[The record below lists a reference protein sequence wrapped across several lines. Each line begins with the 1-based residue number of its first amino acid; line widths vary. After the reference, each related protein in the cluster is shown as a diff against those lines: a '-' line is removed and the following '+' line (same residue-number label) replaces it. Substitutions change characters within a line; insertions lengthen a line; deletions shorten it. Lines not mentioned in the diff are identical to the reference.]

1 MRFQREI
8 VGVWDAQQRLEPW
21 IRPLGTDKVTLTD
34 SIGRYLGE
42 NVAATHDFPH
52 FRRSM
57 MDGFAVRSADTK
69 GASEECP
76 VTLQVIESI
85 PCGAVPTKKLTANT
99 AVRIMTG
106 AMMPE
111 GADSVVMIELT
122 EQMQKDGQTYA
133 MVKKETKPDENVI
146 PIGLEMAKGTLILEK
161 GRKINPGE
169 AALLAAFGYD
179 KVTVSRRPTV
189 AIFATGSELLD
200 VSDPLEPGK
209 IRNSNSYM
217 VAAQVLNAGG
227 IPVLH
232 EKVPDDVESSKSMI
246 LDAMEKVDLVIT
258 TGGASVGDY
267 DILVDIFEQWDGKML
282 FNKVAMRPGSPTTV
296 GVWRDKFLFA
306 LSGNP
311 GACFVGFELFVRPV
325 IWGMQ
330 GKTDIYLPSFSA
342 FLAEDYKKK
351 DSFYRIVRGKSE
363 VKDGK
368 IYVRSAGI
376 DQSNVLSS
384 IRDTDCLIIIPR
396 DRNVMNAGEMVKV
409 LRLNV
414 PE

>member
-8 VGVWDAQQRLEPW
+8 VDVWDAQKRLEPW
-21 IRPLGTDKVTLTD
+21 IRPLGTEKVKLTD

-122 EQMQKDGQTYA
+122 EQMQKDGQTYTV
-133 MVKKETKPDENVI
+133 VKKETKPDENVI

-227 IPVLH
+227 IPILL
-232 EKVPDDVESSKSMI
+232 EKVPDDVGSSKSMI

>member
-1 MRFQREI
+1 MKFHREI
-8 VGVWDAQQRLEPW
+8 VDIWDAQKRIEPW
-21 IRPLGTDKVTLTD
+21 IRPLDTEKVKLID

-42 NVAATHDFPH
+42 NVSATHDFPH

-57 MDGFAVRSADTK
+57 MDGFAVRSTDTK
-69 GASEECP
+69 GASDERP
-76 VTLQVIESI
+76 VALKVIESI
-85 PCGAVPTKKLTANT
+85 PCGAVPKKKLTANT
-99 AVRIMTG
+99 AARIMTG

-111 GADSVVMIELT
+111 GADSVVIIELT
-122 EQMQKDGQTYA
+122 EQMQKNGQTYT
-133 MVKKETKPDENVI
+133 VLRKEATPNENVI
-146 PIGLEMAKGTLILEK
+146 PVGLEMTKGTMILEK

-179 KVTVSRRPTV
+179 TVTVSRRPTV

-200 VSDPLEPGK
+200 VNEPLEPGK
-209 IRNSNSYM
+209 IRNSNTYM
-217 VAAQVLNAGG
+217 VVAQVLNAGG
-227 IPVLH
+227 LPVLL
-232 EKVPDDVESSKSMI
+232 EKVPDNVGLAKEMI
-246 LDAMEKVDLVIT
+246 LEAMEKVDIVIS

-296 GVWRDKFLFA
+296 GIWRDKFLFA

-330 GKTDIYLPSFSA
+330 GKPNYFLPSFSA
-342 FLAEDYKKK
+342 FLAEDYKKM
-351 DSFYRIVRGKSE
+351 DSFYRIVRGTSE
-363 VKDGK
+363 IIDGK
-368 IYVRSAGI
+368 IYVRPAGI
-376 DQSNVLSS
+376 DQSNILSS
-384 IRDTDCLIIIPR
+384 IRNTDCLIIIPS
-396 DRNVMNAGEMVKV
+396 DRKLMNKGEIVQV
-409 LRLNV
+409 LKLNI

>member
-8 VGVWDAQQRLEPW
+8 VDVWDAQKRLEPW
-21 IRPLGTDKVTLTD
+21 IRLLGTEKVKLTD

-122 EQMQKDGQTYA
+122 EQMQKDGQTYTV
-133 MVKKETKPDENVI
+133 VKKETKPDENVI

-179 KVTVSRRPTV
+179 TVTVSRRPTV

-200 VSDPLEPGK
+200 VSEPLEPGK

-227 IPVLH
+227 IPVLL
-232 EKVPDDVESSKSMI
+232 EKVPDDVGLAKSMI

-330 GKTDIYLPSFSA
+330 GKPDIYLPSFSA
-342 FLAEDYKKK
+342 FLAEDYKKN

-384 IRDTDCLIIIPR
+384 IRDTDCLIVIPR

>member
-8 VGVWDAQQRLEPW
+8 VNVWEAQKRLDPW
-21 IRPLGTDKVTLTD
+21 IRPLGTEKVQLVE

-42 NVAATHDFPH
+42 NVTATHDFPH

-57 MDGFAVRSADTK
+57 MDGFAVRSVDTA
-69 GASEECP
+69 GASNDQP

-85 PCGAVPTKKLTANT
+85 PCGAVPTKKLTPNT
-99 AVRIMTG
+99 ATRIMTG
-106 AMMPE
+106 AMVPE
-111 GADSVVMIELT
+111 GADAVVMFELT
-122 EQMQKDGQTYA
+122 EEKQEDGQTFA
-133 MVKKETKPDENVI
+133 AVKKETAPNENII
-146 PIGLEMAKGTLILEK
+146 PIGLEMAKGTVILEK

-169 AALLAAFGYD
+169 AALLAAFGYET
-179 KVTVSRRPTV
+179 VTVSRQPTV

-200 VSDPLEPGK
+200 VEEPLELGK

-217 VAAQVLNAGG
+217 VAAQVSNAGG
-227 IPVLH
+227 RPVLL
-232 EKVPDDVESSKSMI
+232 EKVPDDVEQAKTMI
-246 LDAMEKVDLVIT
+246 LDAMEKVDLVIS

-267 DILVDIFEQWDGKML
+267 DILVDIFEQWDGHML
-282 FNKVAMRPGSPTTV
+282 FNKVNMRPGSPTTV

-311 GACFVGFELFVRPV
+311 GACFIGFELFVRPV
-325 IWGMQ
+325 MWGMQ
-330 GKTDIYLPSFSA
+330 GKLDRYLSSFSA
-342 FLAEDYKKK
+342 FLAEDYAKK
-351 DSFYRIVRGKSE
+351 DSFYRFVRGTSE
-363 VKDGK
+363 VRDGK
-368 IYVRSAGI
+368 NYVRPAGI

-384 IRDTDCLIIIPR
+384 IRNTDCLIVIPA
-396 DRNVMNAGEMVKV
+396 DRPLVQAGELVEV

>member
-8 VGVWDAQQRLEPW
+8 VDVWDAQKRLEPW
-21 IRPLGTDKVTLTD
+21 IRPLGTEKVKLTD

-122 EQMQKDGQTYA
+122 EQMQKDGQTYTV
-133 MVKKETKPDENVI
+133 VKKETKPDENVI

-179 KVTVSRRPTV
+179 TVTVSRRPTV

-200 VSDPLEPGK
+200 VSEPLEPGK

-227 IPVLH
+227 IPVLL
-232 EKVPDDVESSKSMI
+232 EKVPDDVGLAKSMI

-330 GKTDIYLPSFSA
+330 GKPDIYLPSFSA
-342 FLAEDYKKK
+342 FLAEDYKKN

-384 IRDTDCLIIIPR
+384 IRDTDCLIVIPR
-396 DRNVMNAGEMVKV
+396 DRKVMNAGEMVKV

>member
-8 VGVWDAQQRLEPW
+8 VDVWDAQKRLEPW
-21 IRPLGTDKVTLTD
+21 IRPLGTEKVKLTD

-42 NVAATHDFPH
+42 NVVATHDFPH

-122 EQMQKDGQTYA
+122 EQMQKDGQTYTV
-133 MVKKETKPDENVI
+133 VKKETKPDENVI

-179 KVTVSRRPTV
+179 TVTVSRRPTV

-200 VSDPLEPGK
+200 VSEPLEPGK

-227 IPVLH
+227 IPVLL
-232 EKVPDDVESSKSMI
+232 EKVPDDVGLAKSMI

-342 FLAEDYKKK
+342 FLAEDYKKN

-384 IRDTDCLIIIPR
+384 IRDTDCLIVIPR
-396 DRNVMNAGEMVKV
+396 DRKVMNAGEMVKV

>member
-8 VGVWDAQQRLEPW
+8 VDVWDAQKRLESW
-21 IRPLGTDKVTLTD
+21 IRPLGTEKVKLTD

-42 NVAATHDFPH
+42 NVVATHDFPH

-69 GASEECP
+69 WASEEHP
-76 VTLQVIESI
+76 VALQVIESI

-99 AVRIMTG
+99 AARIMTG

-122 EQMQKDGQTYA
+122 EQMQKHGQTYTV
-133 MVKKETKPDENVI
+133 VKKETRPNENVI

-179 KVTVSRRPTV
+179 TVTVSRRPTV

-200 VSDPLEPGK
+200 VSEPLEPGK

-227 IPVLH
+227 LPVLL
-232 EKVPDDVESSKSMI
+232 EKVPDDVGLAKSMI

>member
-1 MRFQREI
+1 
-8 VGVWDAQQRLEPW
+8 
-21 IRPLGTDKVTLTD
+21 
-34 SIGRYLGE
+34 
-42 NVAATHDFPH
+42 
-52 FRRSM
+52 
-57 MDGFAVRSADTK
+57 
-69 GASEECP
+69 
-76 VTLQVIESI
+76 
-85 PCGAVPTKKLTANT
+85 
-99 AVRIMTG
+99 MTG

-122 EQMQKDGQTYA
+122 EQMQKDGQTYTV
-133 MVKKETKPDENVI
+133 VKKETKPDENVI

-179 KVTVSRRPTV
+179 TVTVSRRPTV

-227 IPVLH
+227 IPVLL
-232 EKVPDDVESSKSMI
+232 EKVPDDVGLAKSMI

-330 GKTDIYLPSFSA
+330 GKPDIYLPSFSA

>member
-8 VGVWDAQQRLEPW
+8 VNVWDAQKRLEPW
-21 IRPLGTDKVTLTD
+21 IRPLGTEKVKLVE
-34 SIGRYLGE
+34 SVGRYLGE
-42 NVAATHDFPH
+42 NVIASHDFPH

-57 MDGFAVRSADTK
+57 MDGFAVRSTDVK
-69 GASEECP
+69 GASEERP
-76 VTLQVIESI
+76 VALQVIESI
-85 PCGAVPTKKLTANT
+85 PCGSVPTKKLTENT
-99 AVRIMTG
+99 ASRIMTG

-111 GADSVVMIELT
+111 GADSVVIIELT
-122 EQMQKDGQTYA
+122 EQMQKYGQSYT
-133 MVKKETKPDENVI
+133 MVRKETAPNENVI
-146 PIGLEMAKGTLILEK
+146 PIGLEMEKGTLILEK

-169 AALLAAFGYD
+169 AALLAAFGYET
-179 KVTVSRRPTV
+179 VTVSRRPTV

-200 VSDPLEPGK
+200 VNEPLEPGK
-209 IRNSNSYM
+209 IRNSNSYL

-227 IPVLH
+227 LPVIL
-232 EKVPDDVESSKSMI
+232 EKVPDDVGLAKSMI

-296 GVWRDKFLFA
+296 GIWRDKFLFA

-325 IWGMQ
+325 MWGMQ
-330 GKTDIYLPSFSA
+330 GKTDFYLPSFSA
-342 FLAEDYKKK
+342 VLFEDYQKN
-351 DSFYRIVRGKSE
+351 DSFSRIVRGKSE

-368 IYVRSAGI
+368 IYVRPAGI

-384 IRDTDCLIIIPR
+384 IRDTDCLIVIPSDKKIMR
-396 DRNVMNAGEMVKV
+396 MGEIVQV
-409 LRLNV
+409 LKLNV

>member
-8 VGVWDAQQRLEPW
+8 VDVWDAQKRLEPW
-21 IRPLGTDKVTLTD
+21 IHPLGTEKVKLTD

-42 NVAATHDFPH
+42 DVVATHDFPH

-57 MDGFAVRSADTK
+57 MDGYAVRSIDTK
-69 GASEECP
+69 GASDERP
-76 VTLQVIESI
+76 ITLQVIESI
-85 PCGAVPTKKLTANT
+85 PCGAVPTKNLTANT
-99 AVRIMTG
+99 ATRIMTG

-111 GADSVVMIELT
+111 GADSVVIIELT
-122 EQMQKDGQTYA
+122 EQMQKDGQTYTV
-133 MVKKETKPDENVI
+133 VKKETTPGENVI

-179 KVTVSRRPTV
+179 TVTVSRRPTV

-200 VSDPLEPGK
+200 VSEPLEPGK

-227 IPVLH
+227 LPVLL
-232 EKVPDDVESSKSMI
+232 EKVPDDVGLAKSMI
-246 LDAMEKVDLVIT
+246 LDALEKVDLVIT

-296 GVWRDKFLFA
+296 GIWRDKFLFA

-330 GKTDIYLPSFSA
+330 GKPDFYLPSFSA
-342 FLAEDYKKK
+342 FLAEDYKKN

-384 IRDTDCLIIIPR
+384 IRDTDCLIVIPA
-396 DRNVMNAGEMVKV
+396 DRKVMNAGDMVKV

>member
-8 VGVWDAQQRLEPW
+8 VDVWDAQKRLETW
-21 IRPLGTDKVTLTD
+21 IRPLGTEKVKLTD

-69 GASEECP
+69 GASEEHP

-122 EQMQKDGQTYA
+122 EQMQKDGQTYTV
-133 MVKKETKPDENVI
+133 VKKETKPDENVI

-179 KVTVSRRPTV
+179 TVTVSRRPTV

-227 IPVLH
+227 IPVLL
-232 EKVPDDVESSKSMI
+232 EKVPDDVGLAKSMI

-330 GKTDIYLPSFSA
+330 GKPDIYLPSFSA
-342 FLAEDYKKK
+342 FLAEDYKKN

-384 IRDTDCLIIIPR
+384 IRDTDCLIVIPR

>member
-8 VGVWDAQQRLEPW
+8 VDVWDAQKRLETW
-21 IRPLGTDKVTLTD
+21 IRPLGTEKVKLTD

-69 GASEECP
+69 GASEEHP

-133 MVKKETKPDENVI
+133 VVKKETKPDENVI

-179 KVTVSRRPTV
+179 TVTVSRRPTV

-227 IPVLH
+227 IPVLL
-232 EKVPDDVESSKSMI
+232 EKVPDDVGLAKSMI

-330 GKTDIYLPSFSA
+330 GKPDIYLPSFSA
-342 FLAEDYKKK
+342 FLAEDYKKN

-384 IRDTDCLIIIPR
+384 IRDTDCLIVIPR

>member
-1 MRFQREI
+1 
-8 VGVWDAQQRLEPW
+8 
-21 IRPLGTDKVTLTD
+21 
-34 SIGRYLGE
+34 
-42 NVAATHDFPH
+42 
-52 FRRSM
+52 
-57 MDGFAVRSADTK
+57 
-69 GASEECP
+69 
-76 VTLQVIESI
+76 
-85 PCGAVPTKKLTANT
+85 
-99 AVRIMTG
+99 
-106 AMMPE
+106 
-111 GADSVVMIELT
+111 
-122 EQMQKDGQTYA
+122 
-133 MVKKETKPDENVI
+133 
-146 PIGLEMAKGTLILEK
+146 MAKGTLILEK

-169 AALLAAFGYD
+169 AALLASFGYET
-179 KVTVSRRPTV
+179 VTVSRRPTV

-200 VSDPLEPGK
+200 VNEPLEPGK

-227 IPVLH
+227 LPVLL
-232 EKVPDDVESSKSMI
+232 EKVPDDVELAKSMI

-267 DILVDIFEQWDGKML
+267 DILVDIFEQWEGKML

-296 GVWRDKFLFA
+296 GIWRDKFLFA

-330 GKTDIYLPSFSA
+330 GKSDLYLPSFTA
-342 FLAEDYKKK
+342 FLTEDYNKK

-368 IYVRSAGI
+368 IYVRAAGI

-384 IRDTDCLIIIPR
+384 IRNTDCLFVIPR
-396 DRNVMNAGEMVKV
+396 EKKEMKAGEIVKA

>member
-8 VGVWDAQQRLEPW
+8 VDVWDAQKRLEPW
-21 IRPLGTDKVTLTD
+21 IRPLGTEKVKLTD

-42 NVAATHDFPH
+42 NVVATHDFPH

-69 GASEECP
+69 GASEERP
-76 VTLQVIESI
+76 VALQVIESI

-99 AVRIMTG
+99 AARIMTG
-106 AMMPE
+106 AMIPE

-122 EQMQKDGQTYA
+122 EQMQKDGQTYTV
-133 MVKKETKPDENVI
+133 VKKETRPNENVI

-179 KVTVSRRPTV
+179 TVTVSRRPTV

-200 VSDPLEPGK
+200 VSEPLEPGK

-227 IPVLH
+227 LPVLL
-232 EKVPDDVESSKSMI
+232 EKVPDDVGLAKSMI

-330 GKTDIYLPSFSA
+330 GKPDIYLPSFSA
-342 FLAEDYKKK
+342 FLAEDYKKN

-384 IRDTDCLIIIPR
+384 IRDTDCLIVIPR
-396 DRNVMNAGEMVKV
+396 DRKVMNAGEMVKV